1 MNMGKKLITLEAK
14 TEKLAEITGIMD
26 EMLEEADCDM
36 KTQLTLDMALEE
48 MFVNVAHYAYLESGL
63 PEEKQTMDVEFEVEN
78 GKITITITD
87 SGKPFDPLKK
97 PDPDITL
104 SAEERQIGGLGI
116 YMVKQSMDN
125 VSYEYKD
132 GKNIFMMDKAL

>member
-1 MNMGKKLITLEAK
+1 MGKKLITLEAK
-14 TEKLAEITGIMD
+14 VEKLAEITGIMD

-48 MFVNVAHYAYLESGL
+48 MFVNVAHYAYLESEL

>member
-1 MNMGKKLITLEAK
+1 MGKKLITLEAK
-14 TEKLAEITGIMD
+14 VEKLAEVTDIMN

-48 MFVNVAHYAYLESGL
+48 MFVNVAHYAYLESEL
-63 PEEKQTMDVEFEVEN
+63 PEEEQTMDVEFEVEN

-87 SGKPFDPLKK
+87 GGKPFDPLKK

>member
-1 MNMGKKLITLEAK
+1 MGKKLITLEAK
-14 TEKLAEITGIMD
+14 VEKLAEITGIMD

-48 MFVNVAHYAYLESGL
+48 MFVNVAHYAYLESEL
-63 PEEKQTMDVEFEVEN
+63 PEEEQTMDVEFEVEN

-125 VSYEYKD
+125 VAYEYKD

>member
-1 MNMGKKLITLEAK
+1 MGKKLITLEAK